1 MPDSVTRDAWWD
13 LRRLRYFAVLAE
25 ELHFTRAAARLHIAQ
40 PALSQQIRALER
52 ELGVP
57 LVHRT
62 SRGCTLTEVGQ
73 RVAAE
78 AGRLLAEVDAGTARI
93 RDLVRGRDGRLR
105 LAYTRSARGGR
116 VDALVTRF
124 RAAHPDV
131 EVVAETAWTAPNVAG
146 LLAGRLDA
154 AFVRTPVEE
163 PGLRCRFVDAEEL
176 LLALPTGHP
185 LAAGRRR
192 ISRAEVVD
200 LPAVMW
206 PRENGPGM
214 FDRTIAQVW
223 PQGGFRLVRQEPDDE
238 QLLRAVAGGDVV
250 AAVPAGRARALKVP
264 GVRLRRF
271 TAPTPTVDVRLAW
284 PRDTTNPAVHHL
296 LALLDED

>member
-1 MPDSVTRDAWWD
+1 MLDSAGRDGWWD
-13 LRRLRYFAVLAE
+13 LRRLRYFAVFAE
-25 ELHFTRAAARLHIAQ
+25 ELHFTRAADRLHIAQ

-52 ELGVP
+52 QLGVP
-57 LVHRT
+57 LVHRGR
-62 SRGCTLTEVGQ
+62 RGCTLTEVGQ

-78 AGRLLAEVDAGTARI
+78 ATRLLAEVGAGTERI
-93 RDLVRGRDGRLR
+93 RDLVRGRGGRLR

-116 VDALVTRF
+116 TDALVARF
-124 RAAHPDV
+124 RSAHPDV
-131 EVVAETAWTAPNVAG
+131 EVASETAWTARNVAG

-154 AFVRTPVEE
+154 AFVRTPVDE
-163 PGLRCRFVDAEEL
+163 PGLTCRFVDSEEL
-176 LLALPTGHP
+176 LLAVPAGHP

-192 ISRAEVVD
+192 ISRPEVVD

-223 PQGGFRLVRQEPDDE
+223 PDGGFRLVRHEPDDE

-250 AAVPAGRARALKVP
+250 AAVPAGRARALRVK

-271 TAPTPTVDVRLAW
+271 TDPVPTVDVRLAW
-284 PRDTTNPAVHHL
+284 RRDTTNPVVHHL
-296 LALLDED
+296 IALLD

>member
-1 MPDSVTRDAWWD
+1 MSPTPEAWSD
-13 LRRLRYFAVLAE
+13 LRRLRYFAELAKDV
-25 ELHFTRAAARLHIAQ
+25 HFTRAAERLRIAQ

-52 ELGVP
+52 QLGVP

-62 SRGCTLTEVGQ
+62 SRGCTLTEVGA
-73 RVAAE
+73 RVADE
-78 AGRLLAEVDAGTARI
+78 AVRLLADVDEGTARI
-93 RDLVRGRDGRLR
+93 RDLVRGRGGRLR

-116 VDALVTRF
+116 VDALVARF

-131 EVVAETAWTAPNVAG
+131 EVIPETAWTAPNVAG
-146 LLAGRLDA
+146 LLAGRFDA
-154 AFVRTPVEE
+154 AFVRPPIDE
-163 PGLRCRFVDAEEL
+163 PALVCRTVDTEEL
-176 LLALPTGHP
+176 LLALPAGHP

-223 PQGGFRLVRQEPDDE
+223 PRGGFRLVRQEPDDE
-238 QLLRAVAGGDVV
+238 QLLRAVAQGDVV
-250 AAVPAGRARALKVP
+250 AAVPAGRARALRLR

-271 TAPTPTVDVRLAW
+271 TAPTPTVDVALAW
-284 PRDTTNPAVHHL
+284 PRDSTNPAL
-296 LALLDED
+296 RRFLALLD